1 MHILVFTLIHT
12 HRPSTV
18 GFELCGDKTVK
29 DKWWF
34 SHQDLE
40 DLGFTPKMFAHG
52 ISYISL
58 GHDARANIWTG
69 NDFDGAELKLKKAS
83 ENDLTKEYIN
93 KEDDV
98 NWNDKM
104 NSLLL
109 VFPAN
114 DEDNDPCLLIND

>member
-1 MHILVFTLIHT
+1 
-12 HRPSTV
+12 
-18 GFELCGDKTVK
+18 
-29 DKWWF
+29 
-34 SHQDLE
+34 
-40 DLGFTPKMFAHG
+40 MFAHG

-114 DEDNDPCLLIND
+114 DEDNDPEGM